1 MKVNKKVLKK
11 DMMATSPL
19 QRQLDWKPCGL
30 FFILPDQI
38 LLLEPLWAN
47 QSAVE
52 GYPASQPTVHD
63 RGQTDDEQSRY
74 HDDKTIIRNED
85 T

>member
-1 MKVNKKVLKK
+1 
-11 DMMATSPL
+11 MAAHQL
-19 QRQLDWKPCGL
+19 QRQLDWKLCGL